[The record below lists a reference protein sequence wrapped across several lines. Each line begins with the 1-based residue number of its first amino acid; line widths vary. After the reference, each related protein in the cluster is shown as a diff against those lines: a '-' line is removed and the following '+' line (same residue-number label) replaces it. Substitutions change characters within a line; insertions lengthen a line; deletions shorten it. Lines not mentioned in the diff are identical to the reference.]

1 MLNFIKISFVI
12 LATCITCALPAQNSA
27 YRRVLL
33 FTNDNNDTAFTRQ
46 QEILKSVSAGCQE
59 RDIRVETYFFTQT
72 DKNILKKYG
81 ISSPQFTFLLIG
93 KDGGTRLRSSKPIS
107 SEQLFNLIDSMPMRK
122 DEMKRLKNQ

>member
-33 FTNDNNDTAFTRQ
+33 FTNSNNDTAFTRQ
-46 QEILKSVSAGCQE
+46 QEILKFAAAGCQE

-72 DKNILKKYG
+72 DNSVLKKYG
-81 ISSPQFTFLLIG
+81 ISSPLFTFLLIG

-107 SEQLFNLIDSMPMRK
+107 SEQLFNLIDAMPMRK
-122 DEMKRLKNQ
+122 DEIKRLKNQ

>member
-59 RDIRVETYFFTQT
+59 RDIREETYFFTQT

-93 KDGGTRLRSSKPIS
+93 KDGGTRLRSLKPIS